1 MLSNMPQLRNYNQG
15 QALPPSV
22 GAFDSVMDYLHTV
35 NMTSDLK
42 RIVANRLLEEALREE
57 ASIKMEEQFRLK
69 KELEQ
74 FSTFDNDWD
83 GEGGIPLREA
93 SLRNF
98 ELLLPLLS
106 VRTLRGIDISP
117 ENNGTLLVTSKVK
130 EAGVNIGDNTFTYY
144 LIENGKV
151 EGESQLTFDTDR
163 VLEQIERLTE

>member
-1 MLSNMPQLRNYNQG
+1 MPQLRKYEQG
-15 QALPPSV
+15 QTLPPSV
-22 GAFDSVMDYLHTV
+22 GAFDRVMDYLHTV

-42 RIVANRLLEEALREE
+42 RTVANRLLEEVG
-57 ASIKMEEQFRLK
+57 IKMEEQFRLK
-69 KELEQ
+69 KELEH
-74 FSTFDNDWD
+74 FSTFGNDWD
-83 GEGGIPLREA
+83 GEGGMPLREA
-93 SLRNF
+93 SLQNF

-106 VRTLRGIDISP
+106 VQALRSIEISP

-144 LIENGKV
+144 SIENGKV

>member
-1 MLSNMPQLRNYNQG
+1 MPQLRKYEQG
-15 QALPPSV
+15 QTLPPSV
-22 GAFDSVMDYLHTV
+22 GAFDRVMDYLHTV

-42 RIVANRLLEEALREE
+42 RTVANRLLEEVLREE
-57 ASIKMEEQFRLK
+57 AGIKMEEQFRLK
-69 KELEQ
+69 KELEH
-74 FSTFDNDWD
+74 FSTFGNDWD

-106 VRTLRGIDISP
+106 VQALRSIEISP

-144 LIENGKV
+144 SIENGKV